1 MILVIHKK
9 HLDAAIIHAMDLLLV
24 TIMNL
29 SFVYKNA
36 IRGKYTWISIRTIQD
51 SKKFFYRK
59 VFAAPKLGGP
69 VLSLEIYL
77 FLCSISCTYLLF
89 LPSHTYTHVDFS
101 YFFQLVQFFP
111 LLKLVPIPPA
121 SFFVVCFVHVFSSKS
136 GEKEI
141 FSTG

>member
-1 MILVIHKK
+1 MCKWKILHKLLFFFAICQMILVIHKK

-89 LPSHTYTHVDFS
+89 LHTHTHTSISVLFFS
-101 YFFQLVQFFP
+101 LFNFFP
-111 LLKLVPIPPA
+111 
-121 SFFVVCFVHVFSSKS
+121 S
-136 GEKEI
+136 
-141 FSTG
+141 